1 MFFKLHRSRL
11 RKNSS
16 EWFDKVSTNGKCSII
31 SNSPPLAPSVN
42 SGQALRLS
50 KGERWVFQPPPRY
63 SFFRL
68 AVLHLSG
75 VFLLAVTLCVAFP
88 FFLVV
93 VALGTASTGAFALG
107 SRWDERRGR
116 LHGARERE
124 RLSLFTPRAKRT
136 RDHNSSVMARD
147 K

>member
-1 MFFKLHRSRL
+1 MKPCSSNRSRL

-16 EWFDKVSTNGKCSII
+16 EWFDKHSTNGKCSII

-42 SGQALRLS
+42 SGQTLRLS
-50 KGERWVFQPPPRY
+50 KGERWVFQQPARY
-63 SFFRL
+63 SFFRP

-75 VFLLAVTLCVAFP
+75 IFLLAVTLCVAFP
-88 FFLVV
+88 FFLVIV
-93 VALGTASTGAFALG
+93 TLGTASTGAFALG
-107 SRWDERRGR
+107 SRWDERRGK
-116 LHGARERE
+116 LHGAHERE
-124 RLSLFTPRAKRT
+124 RFSPRAKRT